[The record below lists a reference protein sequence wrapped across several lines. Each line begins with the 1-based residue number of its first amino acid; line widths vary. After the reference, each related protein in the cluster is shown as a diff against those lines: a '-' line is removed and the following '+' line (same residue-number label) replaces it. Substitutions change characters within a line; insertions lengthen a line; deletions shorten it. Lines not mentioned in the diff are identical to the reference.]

1 MLIYGFLPIA
11 LYILKIIVVRK
22 SQYKIFSFH
31 INCKM
36 GWERLQLKS
45 ESSMCAIYIFCIAC
59 FSLQFLGAVY
69 QYWLY
74 HIIRYFSLLASLAML
89 SVYYSASLQNI
100 YFLTFW
106 RALNLQKIQI
116 IPLLFF
122 WSSLPLFFIGLRQ
135 NEPRV
140 LK

>member
-36 GWERLQLKS
+36 GWEKLQLKS

-74 HIIRYFSLLASLAML
+74 HQIFLTTSQSSYLFIILL
-89 SVYYSASLQNI
+89 VYRI
-100 YFLTFW
+100 YIFLTFW
-106 RALNLQKIQI
+106 SIKPTKNTNNSS
-116 IPLLFF
+116 PLLLVK
-122 WSSLPLFFIGLRQ
+122 SSSVFYWFK
-135 NEPRV
+135 NEPIPY
-140 LK
+140 KGA